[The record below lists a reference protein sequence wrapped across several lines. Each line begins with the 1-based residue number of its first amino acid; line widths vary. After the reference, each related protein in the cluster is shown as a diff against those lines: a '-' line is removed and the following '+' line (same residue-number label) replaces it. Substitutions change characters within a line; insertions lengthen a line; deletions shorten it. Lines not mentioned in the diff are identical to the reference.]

1 MTWLWVALGGAMGST
16 LRWVLLQLMAMW
28 PGPQFLWPTLLVNL
42 LGCFFTGLFL
52 GCMQRAPEWWSG
64 VDPAVR
70 IGLLGGFTTFSAL
83 AADLHRHL
91 SAGQIFLTLGQGIGH
106 LVLGLLALH
115 LGMLLIQTNPLTW

>member
-1 MTWLWVALGGAMGST
+1 MGST
-16 LRWVLLQLMAMW
+16 LRWALLQLIARW
-28 PGPQFLWPTLLVNL
+28 PGPQFLWSTLLVNL

-52 GCMQRAPEWWSG
+52 GSMQRSTDWWSG
-64 VDPAVR
+64 IDPAIR

-91 SAGQIFLTLGQGIGH
+91 SAGQISLALGQGLGH

-115 LGMLLIQTNPLTW
+115 LGMLLTHPTPLNS